1 MDEIARGLAD
11 AGGWAVVVA
20 MITAI
25 GTGIVRGWWVPGFV
39 YEREAKRADEATTQA
54 QRNTESIR
62 DLTDVLRNP
71 VRPPGGTA

>member
-1 MDEIARGLAD
+1 VEELARGLAD

-20 MITAI
+20 MIAAI

-54 QRNTESIR
+54 QRNTDQIR
-62 DLTDVLRNP
+62 DLVEFLRHP

>member
-1 MDEIARGLAD
+1 MDQIALGLAD

-39 YEREAKRADEATTQA
+39 YDREVKRADEATTQA

-71 VRPPGGTA
+71 PRLPGGSA